1 MDFRQGT
8 SEDEV
13 LGWLADL
20 GESACVIAGGT
31 DAMMQYARGEIS
43 PAVFVH
49 IERVR
54 PLAVARHDGISRLG
68 ALLTHRFLARD
79 EAVRR
84 RNPALAEAAATVGGW
99 QTQAVGTLGG
109 NICNASP
116 AADTA
121 APLLV
126 ADAVV
131 ELASTGGRRRVPLSE
146 FFLGRRRVDRRP
158 DELVTAMDV
167 TPVGPHTGEVY
178 LKAGRRSAMVVAVVG
193 LAARITFDGVGSGG
207 GCGGLGRVS
216 DARLALCSVAPR
228 PVRARNTERILIEG
242 GGSPDAIRAAA
253 LALREEA
260 APIGDSRASAAY
272 RREILGGLLERAIA
286 CCRSRVGLAEA
297 AETGPAQEEAST

>member
-1 MDFRQGT
+1 MEFRQGT
-8 SEDEV
+8 SVDEA

-20 GESACVIAGGT
+20 GDAACVLAGGT

-43 PAVFVH
+43 PAAFVH
-49 IERVR
+49 IERI
-54 PLAVARHDGISRLG
+54 ASMAEADHDGISRLG

-79 EAVRR
+79 EAVRW

-131 ELASTGGRRRVPLSE
+131 ELASSAGRRRLPLAD
-146 FFLGRRRVDRRP
+146 FFLGRRKVDLRP
-158 DELVTAMDV
+158 DELVTAIEV
-167 TPVGPHTGEVY
+167 TPIGPAAGEVY
-178 LKAGRRSAMVVAVVG
+178 LKVGRRGAMVVAVVG
-193 LAARITFDGVGSGG
+193 LAARLTFDGGG
-207 GCGGLGRVS
+207 PAAGPGGAGRVS

-228 PVRARNTERILIEG
+228 PVRAPEAERILVEG
-242 GGSPDAIRAAA
+242 GGSADAVREAARA
-253 LALREEA
+253 LGEVV
-260 APIGDSRASAAY
+260 APIGDSRASAGY
-272 RREILGGLLERAIA
+272 RREILGGLLERAVA
-286 CCRSRVGLAEA
+286 CCRSRA
-297 AETGPAQEEAST
+297 ASPAGEEARA